1 VVIDCGIRS
10 DFVRELKRDFFPGR
24 RGEIRFDTHPSRW
37 RRGCEIV
44 EITGKVVQEIVGGT
58 GDGEADAVKAELH
71 DILHRYANRSTLH
84 VNLHLEA
91 K

>member
-1 VVIDCGIRS
+1 
-10 DFVRELKRDFFPGR
+10 
-24 RGEIRFDTHPSRW
+24 
-37 RRGCEIV
+37 V